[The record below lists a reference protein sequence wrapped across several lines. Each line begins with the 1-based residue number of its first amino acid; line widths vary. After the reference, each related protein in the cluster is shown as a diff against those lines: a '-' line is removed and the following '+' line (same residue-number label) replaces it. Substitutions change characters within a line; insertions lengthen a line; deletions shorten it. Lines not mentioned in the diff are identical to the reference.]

1 MKTLFLVDK
10 DQSKIQLLHKTF
22 GEEYQVEGFTSGKA
36 CLKQISLLEK
46 NNNDLP
52 EVIIIDYSLPDMNG
66 LKLQNKLQ
74 KVLEDTKLILLIPR
88 EKDEVLLKII
98 RKGFMNYLMKDYNYL
113 SLLRGML
120 ERRNNTYLL

>member
-10 DQSKIQLLHKTF
+10 DQSNIQLLHKTF
-22 GEEYQVEGFTSGKA
+22 GEEYQIEGFTSGKA
-36 CLKQISLLEK
+36 CMNQISKLEK

-52 EVIIIDYSLPDMNG
+52 DVIIIDYSLPDMNG
-66 LKLQNKLQ
+66 LKLQKKLQ
-74 KVLEDTKLILLIPR
+74 KILEDTKLILLIPR

-113 SLLRGML
+113 SLLRGIL
-120 ERRNNTYLL
+120 ERRNTTYHL